1 MELTMSPEHVGPMRR
16 AYFPRMLVQSPRGC
30 CPPST
35 FSQCPRVCSSN
46 TRGTSEGCCRIRGAY
61 SEGRFQERKKLTM
74 VKAQA
79 YLKAGK
85 TKKSAMLEHETCES
99 VRNPFVLFRNILWHI
114 SWHVNHSLD
123 LFCCTRSKE
132 GKKRARI
139 RDAIQ
144 RTSPWDLPSTTPV
157 LAKMARFPLL
167 RTS

>member
-46 TRGTSEGCCRIRGAY
+46 TRGTSERCCRIRGAY

-85 TKKSAMLEHETCES
+85 MKKPAHGNFADYSEIMAENYVSKYVVGDEEVEQAMLGEIDPNC
-99 VRNPFVLFRNILWHI
+99 RM
-114 SWHVNHSLD
+114 
-123 LFCCTRSKE
+123 
-132 GKKRARI
+132 
-139 RDAIQ
+139 
-144 RTSPWDLPSTTPV
+144 TTH
-157 LAKMARFPLL
+157 L
-167 RTS
+167 S